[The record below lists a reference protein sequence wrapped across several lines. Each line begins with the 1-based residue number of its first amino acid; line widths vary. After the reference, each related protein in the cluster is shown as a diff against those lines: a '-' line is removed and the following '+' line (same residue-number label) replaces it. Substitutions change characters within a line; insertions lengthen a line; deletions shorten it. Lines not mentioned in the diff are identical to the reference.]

1 MENKEKRTEPKEEFL
16 QNRLEDVLKKFYLI
30 HELRWQLGSMYC
42 DTSEESYQN
51 YFEANELLGEFEKH
65 LWEYLRGE
73 KDNF

>member
-1 MENKEKRTEPKEEFL
+1 MENMDKIIKPKEEFI

-30 HELRWQLGSMYC
+30 YELRWQLGSMYC
-42 DTSEESYQN
+42 DTSEEVYLN
-51 YFEANELLGEFEKH
+51 YYEANEMLSEFEKH